1 MTPTLL
7 GHSPLHVLGAVL
19 LHLKAGPFKAEVLPG
34 LLFEWREVEPGKW
47 DIGLYKAPPKL

>member
-1 MTPTLL
+1 M
-7 GHSPLHVLGAVL
+7 LGAVL